1 MPKSRSMTEYFFLKW
16 MHHLAFT
23 VHFLVLQ
30 SIYFV
35 LSQVLSFIDGRHDNS
50 SEWHAI
56 TLQCYQKC
64 YVFHITSLESP
75 GFVLQVEYSI
85 MLFSTLYDLQVVF
98 IMNFLLTNHTS
109 SLQKK
114 YYTFIKCT
122 FPYTLGLFLSQA

>member
-64 YVFHITSLESP
+64 CFSYNFPRKSRVCAASRIF
-75 GFVLQVEYSI
+75 I
-85 MLFSTLYDLQVVF
+85 MLFSILYDLQVVF

-122 FPYTLGLFLSQA
+122 FPCTLGLFLSQA